1 MVSAGGT
8 SVVRRER
15 SRQSPARAIGRT
27 WRLSV
32 IAAVTKPEHACRK
45 RPMQPGWVSSA
56 ILDFVFMDGDQSLPR
71 ELLKEIHE
79 IPARLLLLNTIA
91 IAEHSQ

>member
-1 MVSAGGT
+1 
-8 SVVRRER
+8 
-15 SRQSPARAIGRT
+15 
-27 WRLSV
+27 
-32 IAAVTKPEHACRK
+32 
-45 RPMQPGWVSSA
+45 
-56 ILDFVFMDGDQSLPR
+56 MDGDQSLPR